1 MVACVEGLPHF
12 LAIAPPRDGDALCQ
26 VADGRLEGI
35 AVEVA
40 ALGEVP
46 GQPPVME
53 QVAPVRQHGISQE
66 HGIDQGQMICADEPA
81 SPVLPEMVQALLPE
95 RFQVA
100 EPVAHQPDYD
110 ADERDVD
117 KRSQM
122 AQYVL
127 NRQPCSVFLVHLF

>member
-1 MVACVEGLPHF
+1 
-12 LAIAPPRDGDALCQ
+12 
-26 VADGRLEGI
+26 
-35 AVEVA
+35 
-40 ALGEVP
+40 
-46 GQPPVME
+46 
-53 QVAPVRQHGISQE
+53 
-66 HGIDQGQMICADEPA
+66 MICADEPA